1 MSNEN
6 EVKPQEVISGS
17 DNLYD
22 GSDTKAIQRI
32 AENAAN
38 LKVDKNL
45 IGDNLYEF
53 WFGPDS
59 EKDIREILSDC
70 ISRNKWDGLLTKFKE
85 GKVSSD
91 EVIDALLLSHLNVL
105 NEETQNPFATTEE
118 IVDRAL
124 ESKIK
129 GKLGRKLIANTID
142 ALAESNLIAANPE
155 AIKLLVDQSLTK
167 SDSRV
172 EEKETQLLI
181 PDLKQAL
188 PALVDNAFD
197 KYMKSVAVSDLIRD
211 ITAQELIT
219 RLSDPDDAYFSP
231 VHHLVFDIGW
241 EAPSRLKADEKCL
254 SLYVAELDRAWVDE
268 AASNLKTS
276 DRRITRYLV
285 RDVGRDNT
293 EMLDQ
298 VVLALRLA
306 YENRLKEKYDFIKV
320 LWTRGL

>member
-1 MSNEN
+1 MNNGNNEN
-6 EVKPQEVISGS
+6 LQDVNS
-17 DNLYD
+17 DKLYD
-22 GSDTKAIQRI
+22 GNDITAIQKI
-32 AENAAN
+32 AQDAAN

-53 WFGPDS
+53 WFSPDS
-59 EKDIREILSDC
+59 EKDVREILADC
-70 ISRNKWDGLLTKFKE
+70 ISRSKWDALLSKYKE
-85 GKVSSD
+85 GKISSD

-155 AIKLLVDQSLTK
+155 AVKLLVDQSLTK
-167 SDSRV
+167 SDHRV
-172 EEKETQLLI
+172 EEKQLLL
-181 PDLKQAL
+181 PDLQQAM
-188 PALVDNAFD
+188 PALVDKTIE
-197 KYMKSVAVSDLIRD
+197 KYMKSIAVSDLIRD
-211 ITAQELIT
+211 ITSEELIA
-219 RLSDPDDAYFSP
+219 RLADADDAYFSP
-231 VHHLVFDIGW
+231 VHHLVFDMGW

-268 AASNLKTS
+268 ASSNLKTS

-285 RDVGRDNT
+285 RDVKRGDVST
-293 EMLDQ
+293 LEKIKDSLS
-298 VVLALRLA
+298 AA
-306 YENRLKEKYDFIKV
+306 YSNRLEEKANFTKT
-320 LWTRGL
+320 LWERGL

>member
-6 EVKPQEVISGS
+6 DVKAQEVIGGQ

-22 GSDTKAIQRI
+22 GSDTTAVQRI
-32 AENAAN
+32 AENAAS

-70 ISRNKWDGLLTKFKE
+70 ISRTKWDGLLTKFKE
-85 GKVSSD
+85 GKVTSD

-155 AIKLLVDQSLTK
+155 AIKLLVEQSLTK
-167 SDSRV
+167 TDLRV
-172 EEKETQLLI
+172 EEKQNQLLI
-181 PDLKQAL
+181 PDLKQAV

-197 KYMKSVAVSDLIRD
+197 KYMKSIAVSDLIRD
-211 ITAQELIT
+211 ITADELIT
-219 RLSDPDDAYFSP
+219 RLADPDDAYFSP

-268 AASNLKTS
+268 AASNVKTS

-285 RDVGRDNT
+285 RDVGRSNT
-293 EMLDQ
+293 EMLDK
-298 VVLALRLA
+298 VVAALKAA
-306 YENRLKEKYDFIKV
+306 YENRLHEKSDFVKV

>member
-6 EVKPQEVISGS
+6 DVKAQDVIGGQ
-17 DNLYD
+17 DELYD
-22 GSDTKAIQRI
+22 GSSSSAIQRI
-32 AENAAN
+32 AESAAN

-70 ISRNKWDGLLTKFKE
+70 ISRQKWDGLLTKFKD
-85 GKVSSD
+85 GKVTSD

-155 AIKLLVDQSLTK
+155 AIKLLVDQSITK
-167 SDSRV
+167 SDPRV
-172 EEKETQLLI
+172 EEKQTQLLA
-181 PDLKQAL
+181 PDLKQAV

-197 KYMKSVAVSDLIRD
+197 KYMKSIAVSDLIRD
-211 ITAQELIT
+211 ITTEELIT
-219 RLSDPDDAYFSP
+219 RLNDPDDAYFSP

-268 AASNLKTS
+268 SASNVKTS

-285 RDVGRDNT
+285 RNLGKDNT
-293 EMLDQ
+293 EMLEK
-298 VVLALRLA
+298 VISSLKAA
-306 YENRLKEKYDFIKV
+306 YDNRLKEKSDFIKV
-320 LWTRGL
+320 LWSRGL